1 MKALWLTSFRPIG
14 NSKINDLYQSIF
26 VDSVKALDFDICFSL
41 TQFDEAN
48 VKDFVKKKKIKNFYI
63 NISKKKLPKGKKY
76 SNKIM
81 LDFAL
86 NQYLNNKG
94 FTYLIFSTADIV
106 VPSNLFKVLSKI
118 NLKNFCGLVYPNT
131 QVKNGKLKYSFWP
144 YYGIDLII
152 FKIDK
157 TKAKQFKRII
167 ASYNQYDWGII
178 ENFYI
183 AICEILKI
191 KKINLFKE
199 MNVIKFENDFESF
212 SEDRSWQINS
222 WKLNQKYF
230 LNFLRKNNLSSL
242 YAYGSYYYLLYKIF
256 NFKDLNFNLLLA
268 YIIFYPFNLSK
279 KFFGIMKKIL
289 L

>member
-1 MKALWLTSFRPIG
+1 MKQMLKL
-14 NSKINDLYQSIF
+14 L
-26 VDSVKALDFDICFSL
+26 L
-41 TQFDEAN
+41 
-48 VKDFVKKKKIKNFYI
+48 KKKKIKNFYI
-63 NISKKKLPKGKKY
+63 NIFKKKIQKGKKY

-191 KKINLFKE
+191 KK
-199 MNVIKFENDFESF
+199 
-212 SEDRSWQINS
+212 
-222 WKLNQKYF
+222 
-230 LNFLRKNNLSSL
+230 
-242 YAYGSYYYLLYKIF
+242 
-256 NFKDLNFNLLLA
+256 
-268 YIIFYPFNLSK
+268 
-279 KFFGIMKKIL
+279 
-289 L
+289 